1 MAVEKGDVV
10 VLEYTLKLKDTG
22 EVIETTSEELAKEA
36 GIYNEKEKYGPA
48 IIVVGEGKL
57 LPGIEEALIG
67 MEKDQEKELELP
79 PEKAYGHRDPAK
91 VKKYSLGEF
100 RRAGIRNVRPG
111 MVVEIGNKIGIVKTV
126 SGGRVTVDFNHPYA
140 GKTILAKVKVLD
152 IIKSDNEKVKKLVE
166 RRIPDA
172 TVNVIDGTVEIKV
185 PEKYMLSEN
194 IQLVKAMIVRDL
206 LTFVPTVKVIRFIE
220 EVKRP
225 EENQKPSDENAEE
238 GASEDST

>member
-1 MAVEKGDVV
+1 VAVEKGDVV